1 MEFMKREI
9 DGALKM
15 NLQEFAEEDTTSN
28 DKDSGEG
35 ADEKKSD
42 KNSDKKLEMTEAE
55 YEKKVEAEADRKL
68 ESALKKKRSE
78 WQKEMD
84 KKIQDAIEE
93 KERLSKLS
101 EKERKEEQLS
111 KREKELA
118 DRLAELERKELRAD
132 AVGDLREKGLPVE
145 FADTLLGE
153 NAEKTLENINAFKK
167 AFDEAVNDAVKG
179 KLRQDTPSAGA
190 SKGSD
195 NKIQSIAEMRN
206 KQDKPVENAP
216 NPWA

>member
-1 MEFMKREI
+1 
-9 DGALKM
+9 
-15 NLQEFAEEDTTSN
+15 TTSN
-28 DKDSGEG
+28 DKDNGGS
-35 ADEKKSD
+35 DSQNKD
-42 KNSDKKLEMTEAE
+42 KNTDNKDSDKKLEMTEAE